1 MQCKVAQTPLLR
13 MKILPALLTHCLI
26 ALLCFS
32 LSACSSHNK
41 KSALHQSGDQMT
53 AADSQDEEISSAE
66 PEETAEE
73 ELEALNRPG
82 AWEYGINQTYSLEK
96 LGIDPAKYDFP
107 ITVNKQ
113 VLYYLELFQ
122 GKQRNYFTYWL
133 ARSSMYRPYI
143 EAELKKAGLPLD
155 LVFLAMIESG
165 FNPSAYSPAK
175 ACGLWQF
182 IEGTGTRF
190 GLKIDSWV
198 DERRAPE
205 KATKAAVRYLT
216 SLHAQ
221 FGDWYLAVAAY
232 NAGEKKIDTALK
244 TINASDFWEI
254 AASEGIFMETKRYV
268 PKLIAAIIIARNPEK
283 YGFTDISY
291 KKPQEYETINLPGG
305 VSLETV
311 AATANT
317 SVKDLRALNN
327 ELRKSQTPPKNEY
340 LLRIPIGTK
349 DLIASNL
356 DKLRPVTTTVYI
368 THTVKK
374 DDTLDG
380 ICSLYNISKTTLLK
394 ANNLRTA
401 QLPKGMRLQIPS
413 TATKYALPKEG
424 QQPEERLAKAGGKG
438 KRQVVMHTLKS
449 GETLETIA
457 RQFQVPVQQ
466 VMQWNKISNLNKIK
480 QGQQLALLL
489 ERPAAEPVEVA
500 TKNSKA
506 VAKIA
511 AEIKETAQ
519 VPTLEATKKR
529 SVAKVQPEPAPKQ
542 PAVAAAQ
549 KEPPPTWYVVKNGDT
564 LATIAKKFQASAQ
577 NIRDWNKLS
586 SNTLQTGNKL
596 IVKKG

>member
-1 MQCKVAQTPLLR
+1 

-32 LSACSSHNK
+32 LSACSSHK
-41 KSALHQSGDQMT
+41 KSAFHQPGGQIT
-53 AADSQDEEISSAE
+53 ADSQDEEISSSE
-66 PEETAEE
+66 PEETADE

-96 LGIDPAKYDFP
+96 LGIDPSKYDFP

-122 GKQRNYFTYWL
+122 GKQRNYFTHWL

-190 GLKIDSWV
+190 GLRVDSWV

-205 KATKAAVRYLT
+205 KATKAAARYLT
-216 SLHAQ
+216 SLYAQ

-232 NAGEKKIDTALK
+232 NAGERKIDTALK
-244 TINASDFWEI
+244 TINATDFWEI

-291 KKPQEYETINLPGG
+291 KKPQEYETISLPGG
-305 VSLETV
+305 VSLEAV
-311 AATANT
+311 ATTANT
-317 SVKDLRALNN
+317 SVQDLRALNN
-327 ELRKSQTPPKNEY
+327 ELRKSQTPPKNDY
-340 LLRIPIGTK
+340 LLRVPTGTR

-368 THTVKK
+368 THLVKK

-401 QLPKGMRLQIPS
+401 QLPKGLRLQIPS
-413 TATKYALPKEG
+413 TSTKYVLPKEG
-424 QQPEERLAKAGGKG
+424 QQPEDRLAKTGNKG

-457 RQFQVPVQQ
+457 KQYQVSTQQ
-466 VMQWNKISNLNKIK
+466 IMQWNKISPLQKIK
-480 QGQQLALLL
+480 QRQQLSLLL
-489 ERPAAEPVEVA
+489 ERPTSERVEVTA
-500 TKNSKA
+500 KNSKIVTK
-506 VAKIA
+506 VAA
-511 AEIKETAQ
+511 DIKEAAQ

-529 SVAKVQPEPAPKQ
+529 SVAKTLPEPPPAKQ
-542 PAVAAAQ
+542 PAVAAQQ
-549 KEPPPTWYVVKNGDT
+549 KELPPTWYVVKNGDT
-564 LATIAKKFQASAQ
+564 LTTIAKKFQASTQ

>member
-1 MQCKVAQTPLLR
+1 

-26 ALLCFS
+26 ALICFS

-41 KSALHQSGDQMT
+41 KSALHQANSQ
-53 AADSQDEEISSAE
+53 AAATDSQDEEISSAE
-66 PEETAEE
+66 PEETAQE
-73 ELEALNRPG
+73 ELEALNEPG
-82 AWEYGINQTYSLEK
+82 AWEYGVNQTYSLEK

-122 GKQRNYFTYWL
+122 GKQRNYFTHWL
-133 ARSSMYRPYI
+133 ARSTMFRPYI
-143 EAELKKAGLPLD
+143 EAELKKSGLPLD

-182 IEGTGTRF
+182 IEGTGLTY
-190 GLKIDSWV
+190 GLRIDSWV
-198 DERRAPE
+198 DERREPE
-205 KATKAAVRYLT
+205 KATKAAIRYL
-216 SLHAQ
+216 SRLYSQ

-232 NAGEKKIDTALK
+232 NAGEKKIDTAMK
-244 TINASDFWEI
+244 TFNAKDFWEV
-254 AASEGIFMETKRYV
+254 ATSEGIFMETKRYV

-305 VSLETV
+305 VSLEAV

-317 SVKDLRALNN
+317 SVKELRALNN
-327 ELRKSQTPPKNEY
+327 ELRKSQTPPKNDY
-340 LLRIPIGTK
+340 ALRIPAGTK

-374 DDTLDG
+374 DETLDT

-401 QLPKGMRLQIPS
+401 QLPKGLRLQIPS
-413 TATKYALPKEG
+413 TATKYVPAKDG
-424 QQPEERLAKAGGKG
+424 QQPEVRLAKAGNKG
-438 KRQVVMHTLKS
+438 TQRQVVTLKS

-457 RQFQVPVQQ
+457 KRYQVPVQHI
-466 VMQWNKISNLNKIK
+466 MQWNNISSLKKVK
-480 QGQQLALLL
+480 QGQRIAVHLD
-489 ERPAAEPVEVA
+489 RPAAEKVEVA
-500 TKNSKA
+500 AATSKA
-506 VAKIA
+506 IAKIA
-511 AEIKETAQ
+511 ADIKETSQ

-529 SVAKVQPEPAPKQ
+529 SVAKTPPQPEAAPKQ
-542 PAVAAAQ
+542 SVAGAQ
-549 KEPPPTWYVVKNGDT
+549 KEQPPTWYVVKNGDT